1 MPLYAVRL
9 IADKSAIGLIYAE
22 TLTELCLTL
31 DERVQEN
38 YCEYR
43 EISAP
48 AAIFFDGENDERSP
62 WKLGTKDGPLANV
75 PEDFADL
82 AAAAVADVTAEL
94 ASEQRIATIG
104 QSMNFDLDENP
115 DLHDVMM
122 GNTETDGW
130 QLVEPDPLCAA

>member
-1 MPLYAVRL
+1 MQSVRRAFPPRRLDRL
-9 IADKSAIGLIYAE
+9 IADKSAVGLYAE

-31 DERVQEN
+31 DERVQDN

-48 AAIFFDGENDERSP
+48 AAIFFDGENDERNP

-94 ASEQRIATIG
+94 AYKAANSDHRPKHELRSRSELRLARC
-104 QSMNFDLDENP
+104 
-115 DLHDVMM
+115 HDGEHRNRWLAV
-122 GNTETDGW
+122 G
-130 QLVEPDPLCAA
+130 